1 MGSGRCGVPGAD
13 ARSRKKKLEQWE
25 RERLRRLD
33 PAEGYQWPAVDEAY
47 EWPAP
52 AHGDVAKVENG

>member
-33 PAEGYQWPAVDEAY
+33 PAEGYQWPAVDEA
-47 EWPAP
+47 
-52 AHGDVAKVENG
+52 